1 MRYNLLKV
9 SLVLFLAA
17 GLNYNCASPASALM
31 GSLGKVPNLSGVSS
45 LLKGAGGLDK
55 LIGKGPFTLLAPS
68 DNALASLGK
77 DGLTNLLKP
86 ENASQ
91 LQNLMKKY
99 VVPGKLDP
107 AQLAGSGLKDA
118 AGNAFSLGDAKISQS
133 IPTKGGT
140 IQVLEGLLK

>member
-77 DGLTNLLKP
+77 GTLDNLLKP
-86 ENASQ
+86 ENQAQ

-99 VVPGKLDP
+99 VVPGKLD
-107 AQLAGSGLKDA
+107 ASQLAGSGLKDA